1 MPKSSQHGAAPSP
14 STVSAAPLRLP
25 LASEDPLAPRYEE
38 LKALFPMAV
47 TDGRMDLE
55 KLRALMGE
63 HAATGP
69 ERYGLSWAG
78 KSDALKTLRQQTT
91 ATLLPAQSESEKWD
105 TTGNVIIEGDNLEVL
120 KVLQH
125 AYHGKVKLIY
135 IDPPYNTGGDFI
147 YPDDY
152 AEGLN
157 SYLQFTRQANE
168 EGVKLTTN
176 VNTSG
181 RYHSRWL
188 TMMYPRLFL
197 ARNLLREDG
206 VIFVSIDDHEV
217 HNLRLMMDEIFG
229 EENFIADVVWEKG
242 RKNDAKLISVGHEY
256 MMIFARNKPAL
267 LQAGI
272 WREAKPG
279 AREIQNVY
287 DALRKKLGDDDTAVE
302 QGLRN
307 FYQDLPKGHSSK
319 KLSRYNKVDKLGV
332 WRDDNMSWPGGDGP
346 TYDVIHPVTGKPC
359 ALPEGGW
366 RYTEETMRQKIADG
380 TVVFRTDH
388 SEPPIRKTYLL
399 RSSDDN
405 EDDESPIQVAGS
417 YFYRS
422 AIQATNVLTSIFG
435 EKIFQNPKD
444 HEVLMRWLRLAG
456 SENRDD
462 LILDFFAGSGTT
474 GHAVLGLNKEDG
486 GNRKF
491 ILVQLP
497 EPTGRKDFPTIAE
510 ITKERVRRVIR
521 KMESANAGRLALA
534 DGPKADLGFKVFKL
548 AHSNFSVWD
557 PSLAPH
563 DAAGLGKQ
571 WELTADNVRVDASEQ
586 ALLHELMLKCGLP
599 LSSPTQTASAA
610 GMAVYLLDESRLLI
624 CLARELTREALRAM
638 IDLKPQS
645 VLCLDVGFKGRDA
658 LKVNAQLEF
667 ASHAIQF
674 RTA

>member
-1 MPKSSQHGAAPSP
+1 MPKGSSPGAASTPSP
-14 STVSAAPLRLP
+14 EGVAVPRLP
-25 LASEDPLAPRYEE
+25 LTSADPLAPRYEN

-47 TDGRMDLE
+47 TDGRVDLE
-55 KLRALMGE
+55 KLRALMGG

-91 ATLLPAQSESEKWD
+91 ATLLPAPSESEKWD
-105 TTGNVIIEGDNLEVL
+105 TTGNAIIEGDNLEVL

-206 VIFVSIDDHEV
+206 VIFISIDDHEV
-217 HNLRLMMDEIFG
+217 HNLRLLMDEIFG
-229 EENFIADVVWEKG
+229 EENFIASVVWEKG

-272 WREAKPG
+272 WRETKPG
-279 AREIQNVY
+279 ALEIQNVY
-287 DALRKKLGDDDTAVE
+287 KALRKKSEDDDTAVE

-307 FYQDLPKGHSSK
+307 FYQDLSKGHPSK

-346 TYDVIHPVTGKPC
+346 TYEVIHPVTGKPC

-380 TVVFRTDH
+380 TVVFRADH
-388 SEPPIRKTYLL
+388 TEPPIRKTYLL
-399 RSSDDN
+399 RSSDEDG
-405 EDDESPIQVAGS
+405 DDESPIQVAGS

-422 AIQATNVLTSIFG
+422 AIQATNVLMNIFG

-456 SENRDD
+456 SESRDD
-462 LILDFFAGSGTT
+462 LILDFFGGSGTT
-474 GHAVLGLNKEDG
+474 GHAVLELNKEDG

-497 EPTGRKDFPTIAE
+497 EPTGRKDFPTIVE

-521 KMESANAGRLALA
+521 KMESADAGQLTFAE
-534 DGPKADLGFKVFKL
+534 GPKPDLGFKVFKL
-548 AHSNFSVWD
+548 APSNFSVWD
-557 PSLAPH
+557 PSLAPQ

-571 WELTADNVRVDASEQ
+571 WELTADNVRADASEQ

-599 LSSPTQTASAA
+599 LSSPIKTASAA
-610 GMAVYLLDESRLLI
+610 GLPVNLLDEGRLLI

-667 ASHAIQF
+667 ASHDIQF

>member
-1 MPKSSQHGAAPSP
+1 MPTGSSHGAASSP
-14 STVSAAPLRLP
+14 ATDGAAPPRLP
-25 LASEDPLAPRYEE
+25 LTSADPLGPRYEE

-47 TDGRMDLE
+47 TDGRVDLE
-55 KLRALMGE
+55 KLRALMGDA
-63 HAATGP
+63 AATGP

-91 ATLLPAQSESEKWD
+91 ATLLPAPSESEKWD
-105 TTGNVIIEGDNLEVL
+105 TTGHAIIEGDNLEVL

-197 ARNLLREDG
+197 ARNLLRENG
-206 VIFVSIDDHEV
+206 VIFISIDDHEV
-217 HNLRLMMDEIFG
+217 HNLRLVMDEIFG
-229 EENFIADVVWEKG
+229 EENFIEAFVWKKSYGGGAKEQFAVRQHEHCLLYGRSADALDEFWLPPDPSAEARYYKYRDEHVDKRGPYRIKPLEATKSMDERANLVFPIPAPDGTEILPKRQWWWSKDRVMRVLADNG
-242 RKNDAKLISVGHEY
+242 LVFTKTDSGYSVSYKQYLIKEDGEQ
-256 MMIFARNKPAL
+256 R
-267 LQAGI
+267 G
-272 WREAKPG
+272 AKPFSVIDG
-279 AREIQNVY
+279 FYTQNGTEDLRVLFNDEVVVQFPKPVGLIKRFLQIGT
-287 DALRKKLGDDDTAVE
+287 DADAV
-302 QGLRN
+302 
-307 FYQDLPKGHSSK
+307 
-319 KLSRYNKVDKLGV
+319 V
-332 WRDDNMSWPGGDGP
+332 
-346 TYDVIHPVTGKPC
+346 
-359 ALPEGGW
+359 
-366 RYTEETMRQKIADG
+366 
-380 TVVFRTDH
+380 
-388 SEPPIRKTYLL
+388 
-399 RSSDDN
+399 
-405 EDDESPIQVAGS
+405 
-417 YFYRS
+417 
-422 AIQATNVLTSIFG
+422 
-435 EKIFQNPKD
+435 
-444 HEVLMRWLRLAG
+444 
-456 SENRDD
+456 
-462 LILDFFAGSGTT
+462 LDFFAGSGTT
-474 GHAVLGLNKEDG
+474 AQAVFELNKEDG
-486 GNRKF
+486 GSRKF

-521 KMESANAGRLALA
+521 KMESADAGNLALA
-534 DGPKADLGFKVFKL
+534 DGPRPDLGFKVFKL
-548 AHSNFSVWD
+548 APSNFSVWD
-557 PSLAPH
+557 PSLAPQ

-571 WELTADNVRVDASEQ
+571 WELTADNVRADANEQ

-599 LSSPTQTASAA
+599 LSSPIQTASAA
-610 GMAVYLLDESRLLI
+610 GVTVYLLDEGRLLI
-624 CLARELTREALRAM
+624 CLGRELTREALRAM

-667 ASHAIQF
+667 ASHDIQF